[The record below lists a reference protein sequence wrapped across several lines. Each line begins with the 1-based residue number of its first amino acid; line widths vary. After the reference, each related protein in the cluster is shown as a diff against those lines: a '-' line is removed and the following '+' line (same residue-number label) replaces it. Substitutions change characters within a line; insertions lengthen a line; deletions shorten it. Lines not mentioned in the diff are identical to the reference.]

1 MDANSRALRDG
12 PPKHDPTGGR
22 GDGPEATNDDDA
34 ALEKQ
39 ATGVSTASYE
49 ETYPE
54 GGLQAW
60 LVVLGG
66 WFAMI
71 SSMGLMNTVGIFQA
85 YTLSHQLRDHS
96 EGTVGWIFSIYTFLA
111 FFCGVYIGPV
121 FDKYGPRWLVVAGCA
136 STVAGVLA
144 MSFCKELWQ
153 FILSFGVLAGFGTS
167 LLFTPCIAAVGHW
180 FRLRRGF
187 ATGMAST
194 AGGIGGIVFPLML
207 TSLFDRIGYAQATRV
222 LALICLVCGL
232 LGVLLVRS
240 RLPPA
245 SNATA
250 RPDFRIFR
258 QVPFALTTVSIF
270 LIEFS
275 LFIPLTYISTYAL
288 HQGFSQSFAF
298 HLLPIMNAGSVL
310 GRALPGYYADV
321 VGPFNTCLFAVL
333 MSLVSCLCVWLP
345 LGHTRAGIMTF
356 SVLFGF
362 GSGTCIGIAP
372 VCIGRMC
379 KTQNYGR
386 YYATCYTVVSF
397 ACLLG
402 VPIGGN
408 IVQASGG
415 SYSALIILTGA
426 VYVAAAT
433 CMMLAKVWHLGWE
446 NWLAVY

>member
-144 MSFCKELWQ
+144 MSFCK
-153 FILSFGVLAGFGTS
+153 GDGRP
-167 LLFTPCIAAVGHW
+167 PC
-180 FRLRRGF
+180 RRRCR
-187 ATGMAST
+187 
-194 AGGIGGIVFPLML
+194 
-207 TSLFDRIGYAQATRV
+207 D
-222 LALICLVCGL
+222 
-232 LGVLLVRS
+232 
-240 RLPPA
+240 
-245 SNATA
+245 
-250 RPDFRIFR
+250 
-258 QVPFALTTVSIF
+258 
-270 LIEFS
+270 
-275 LFIPLTYISTYAL
+275 
-288 HQGFSQSFAF
+288 
-298 HLLPIMNAGSVL
+298 
-310 GRALPGYYADV
+310 
-321 VGPFNTCLFAVL
+321 
-333 MSLVSCLCVWLP
+333 
-345 LGHTRAGIMTF
+345 
-356 SVLFGF
+356 
-362 GSGTCIGIAP
+362 
-372 VCIGRMC
+372 
-379 KTQNYGR
+379 
-386 YYATCYTVVSF
+386 
-397 ACLLG
+397 
-402 VPIGGN
+402 
-408 IVQASGG
+408 
-415 SYSALIILTGA
+415 
-426 VYVAAAT
+426 
-433 CMMLAKVWHLGWE
+433 
-446 NWLAVY
+446 

>member
-1 MDANSRALRDG
+1 
-12 PPKHDPTGGR
+12 
-22 GDGPEATNDDDA
+22 
-34 ALEKQ
+34 
-39 ATGVSTASYE
+39 
-49 ETYPE
+49 
-54 GGLQAW
+54 
-60 LVVLGG
+60 
-66 WFAMI
+66 
-71 SSMGLMNTVGIFQA
+71 
-85 YTLSHQLRDHS
+85 
-96 EGTVGWIFSIYTFLA
+96 
-111 FFCGVYIGPV
+111 
-121 FDKYGPRWLVVAGCA
+121 
-136 STVAGVLA
+136 
-144 MSFCKELWQ
+144 
-153 FILSFGVLAGFGTS
+153 
-167 LLFTPCIAAVGHW
+167 
-180 FRLRRGF
+180 
-187 ATGMAST
+187 
-194 AGGIGGIVFPLML
+194 
-207 TSLFDRIGYAQATRV
+207 
-222 LALICLVCGL
+222 
-232 LGVLLVRS
+232 
-240 RLPPA
+240 
-245 SNATA
+245 
-250 RPDFRIFR
+250 
-258 QVPFALTTVSIF
+258 
-270 LIEFS
+270 
-275 LFIPLTYISTYAL
+275 
-288 HQGFSQSFAF
+288 
-298 HLLPIMNAGSVL
+298 MNAGSVL